1 VVNYQAQFFWLM
13 PMSRKITLISGPNC
27 HLCEQAKE
35 MLNPL
40 LEAKNIQLKVLNV
53 SEDQALFEQYGL
65 RIPVVIFAD
74 GSEKGWPF
82 TAAQIARLI
91 D

>member
-1 VVNYQAQFFWLM
+1 MLM
-13 PMSRKITLISGPNC
+13 NKQITLISGPNC

-40 LEAKNIQLKVLNV
+40 LEEKNIQLKVLNV
-53 SEDQALFEQYGL
+53 GEDQALFEQYGL
-65 RIPVVIFAD
+65 RIPVVVFAD

>member
-1 VVNYQAQFFWLM
+1 
-13 PMSRKITLISGPNC
+13 MSKEITLISGPNC
-27 HLCEQAKE
+27 HLCDQAKE
-35 MLNPL
+35 MLFPL
-40 LEAKNIQLKVLNV
+40 LEAKSIRLNELNV
-53 SEDQALFEQYGL
+53 RDDIALFEQYGL

-82 TAAQIARLI
+82 TTAQIARMV